1 MTKAIFIFLVYL
13 SFSVCFSQLERD
25 TLIAGV
31 RNYVSVSMPA
41 DRIYAKY
48 TIRSEEKGALSNI
61 IEIPDSGRYVA
72 NAYVYPS
79 CHCQNFIVNMIGV
92 TKKGTEE
99 KIGSVEFPV
108 KKAVL
113 KPRWRIK
120 CASNGVNDTIP
131 VEARSNTAKIVENT
145 SNCEITLEIPNPL
158 ASNDTNY
165 VYRIRKAEL
174 YLKDGLADFVYFGKI
189 PFEVDPARTNNDI
202 ISYTFVANPKN
213 LRIGLI
219 KMATLLIKIQAPAPI
234 TCSENTKN
242 KKPMSGKSKKNNT
255 QTYSF
260 SLLFNNSMISK
271 PK

>member
-79 CHCQNFIVNMIGV
+79 CNCQNFIVNMIGI
-92 TKKGTEE
+92 TKKGIEE
-99 KIGSVEFPV
+99 KIGSIEFPV
-108 KKAVL
+108 KKAIL
-113 KPRWRIK
+113 KPRWRI
-120 CASNGVNDTIP
+120 SYNGVNDTIP
-131 VEARSNTAKIVENT
+131 IEVRSTKVVENT
-145 SNCEITLEIPNPL
+145 SACEIIFEIPNPL

-189 PFEVDPARTNNDI
+189 PFEVNPTNTNSNI
-202 ISYTFVANPKN
+202 ISYTFLANPKN
-213 LRIGLI
+213 LHRGVI
-219 KMATLLIKIQAPAPI
+219 KMATLIIKIQTPAPI
-234 TCSENTKN
+234 ICSDDAKN
-242 KKPMSGKSKKNNT
+242 KKNTSGKSKKNNT
-255 QTYSF
+255 YTYSF
-260 SLLFNNSMISK
+260 SLIFNNSVFSK